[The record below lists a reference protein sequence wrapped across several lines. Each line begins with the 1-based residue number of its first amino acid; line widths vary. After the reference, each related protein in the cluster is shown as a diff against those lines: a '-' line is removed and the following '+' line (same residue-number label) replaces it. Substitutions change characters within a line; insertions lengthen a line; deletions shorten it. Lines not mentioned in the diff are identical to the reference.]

1 MILLSILLLTLFL
14 LIVIG
19 VILVSVFGAGLI
31 IIFGDVIVC
40 AVLIIWIVKKILFKK
55 RRK

>member
-1 MILLSILLLTLFL
+1 MILASILLLTLFL

-31 IIFGDVIVC
+31 VVFGDVIVC
-40 AVLIIWIVKKILFKK
+40 GIIIGWIIKKILFKK
-55 RRK
+55 RK